1 MPGGFSS
8 RLNYRLI
15 HLFNRLERLG
25 GIDGIGGIN
34 LFSLFDW
41 LVRFSRLSRI
51 SRFGIVRRFR
61 LILVDH
67 GDGGLYFR
75 RIVGGHML
83 KHILLAGVVVD
94 GVGFDVRV
102 RTFLILIRIMV
113 VIGRK
118 LFDQLHGTPLV
129 TRRLGDD
136 IDMHVV
142 ERRLRLH
149 PQMRRLRWIDFGML
163 SAAMIDGHDPAV
175 IRAPLV
181 GAHAEQQVQ
190 LTLQRNEESA
200 CGARIAVGRLGG

>member
-1 MPGGFSS
+1 
-8 RLNYRLI
+8 
-15 HLFNRLERLG
+15 
-25 GIDGIGGIN
+25 
-34 LFSLFDW
+34 
-41 LVRFSRLSRI
+41 
-51 SRFGIVRRFR
+51 
-61 LILVDH
+61 
-67 GDGGLYFR
+67 
-75 RIVGGHML
+75 ML
-83 KHILLAGVVVD
+83 KHILLAGVVID

-118 LFDQLHGTPLV
+118 LFDQLHGAPLV

>member
-1 MPGGFSS
+1 
-8 RLNYRLI
+8 
-15 HLFNRLERLG
+15 
-25 GIDGIGGIN
+25 
-34 LFSLFDW
+34 
-41 LVRFSRLSRI
+41 
-51 SRFGIVRRFR
+51 
-61 LILVDH
+61 
-67 GDGGLYFR
+67 
-75 RIVGGHML
+75 ML

-118 LFDQLHGTPLV
+118 LFDQLHRAPLV

>member
-1 MPGGFSS
+1 
-8 RLNYRLI
+8 
-15 HLFNRLERLG
+15 
-25 GIDGIGGIN
+25 
-34 LFSLFDW
+34 
-41 LVRFSRLSRI
+41 
-51 SRFGIVRRFR
+51 
-61 LILVDH
+61 
-67 GDGGLYFR
+67 
-75 RIVGGHML
+75 ML

-118 LFDQLHGTPLV
+118 LFDQLHGAPLV
-129 TRRLGDD
+129 TRRLGDN

-163 SAAMIDGHDPAV
+163 SAAMIDGHDSAV

-200 CGARIAVGRLGG
+200 RGARIAVGRLGG

>member
-1 MPGGFSS
+1 
-8 RLNYRLI
+8 
-15 HLFNRLERLG
+15 
-25 GIDGIGGIN
+25 
-34 LFSLFDW
+34 
-41 LVRFSRLSRI
+41 
-51 SRFGIVRRFR
+51 
-61 LILVDH
+61 
-67 GDGGLYFR
+67 
-75 RIVGGHML
+75 ML

-118 LFDQLHGTPLV
+118 LFDQLHGAPLV

-181 GAHAEQQVQ
+181 RAHAEQQVQ